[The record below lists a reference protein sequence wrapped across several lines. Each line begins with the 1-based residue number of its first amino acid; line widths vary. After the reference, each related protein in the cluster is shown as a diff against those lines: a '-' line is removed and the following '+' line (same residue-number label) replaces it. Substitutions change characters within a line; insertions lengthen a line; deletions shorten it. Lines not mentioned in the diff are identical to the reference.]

1 MTIQAYRSR
10 VDDPASRKFGTF
22 SYLPAL
28 DRDEIVRQ
36 VEYALHQDWT
46 CSVEH
51 VEPSRAGKTYWYLW
65 KLPLFG
71 ATAAADVMA
80 EVDAC
85 AESNPND
92 LVRLVAYD
100 RRKQTQG
107 MAIVVHRA
115 GAGGGAG

>member
-1 MTIQAYRSR
+1 MTIWTYHSR

-28 DRDEIVRQ
+28 RREEIVRQ
-36 VEYALHQDWT
+36 VEYALRQDWT

-51 VEPSRAGKTYWYLW
+51 VEPARAGKTYWYLW
-65 KLPLFG
+65 KLPLFD
-71 ATAAADVMA
+71 ATEAADVLA

-85 AESNPND
+85 IEENTND

-100 RRKQTQG
+100 RRRQTQG

-115 GAGGGAG
+115 GGGAG